1 MVTSGNADHGM
12 MNMSV
17 GGFADRRT
25 VPRGIY
31 IYIIISTYELDDMYL
46 PPVFRT
52 RAGGSE
58 TFGLVRV
65 VFENFFAQDDS
76 VVVLVGEH
84 RGCVCIHIRLLF
96 EVPIWGLR
104 AETLALAHWGRYF
117 VLFFVHIQGACFK
130 RGARA
135 FQRANSDLRA
145 PSTPNMAPITAREV
159 PATGGMLR
167 QHAAR

>member
-1 MVTSGNADHGM
+1 MVTGGNAEHGM

-25 VPRGIY
+25 IYIY

-65 VFENFFAQDDS
+65 VIEKVFAQDDS
-76 VVVLVGEH
+76 VVVLLGEH
-84 RGCVCIHIRLLF
+84 RGCICIYVFTYIVYRQQPTSMCSPHSYHMVLL
-96 EVPIWGLR
+96 
-104 AETLALAHWGRYF
+104 
-117 VLFFVHIQGACFK
+117 
-130 RGARA
+130 
-135 FQRANSDLRA
+135 
-145 PSTPNMAPITAREV
+145 
-159 PATGGMLR
+159 
-167 QHAAR
+167 

>member
-1 MVTSGNADHGM
+1 MVTGGNAEHGM

-25 VPRGIY
+25 IY

-65 VFENFFAQDDS
+65 VFEKVFAQDDS

-84 RGCVCIHIRLLF
+84 REYYIYIYVFTYMVYRQQPTSMCSPHSYHMVLL
-96 EVPIWGLR
+96 
-104 AETLALAHWGRYF
+104 
-117 VLFFVHIQGACFK
+117 
-130 RGARA
+130 
-135 FQRANSDLRA
+135 
-145 PSTPNMAPITAREV
+145 
-159 PATGGMLR
+159 
-167 QHAAR
+167 

>member
-1 MVTSGNADHGM
+1 MVTGGNAEHGM

-25 VPRGIY
+25 IY

-65 VFENFFAQDDS
+65 VFEKVFAQDDS

-84 RGCVCIHIRLLF
+84 REYYIYIYVFTYIVYRQQPTSMCSPHSYHMVVLCRCAAPRCTQHALTTVNFKFSGARFVHTTDTQINYF
-96 EVPIWGLR
+96 LR
-104 AETLALAHWGRYF
+104 AVYG
-117 VLFFVHIQGACFK
+117 
-130 RGARA
+130 
-135 FQRANSDLRA
+135 S
-145 PSTPNMAPITAREV
+145 
-159 PATGGMLR
+159 
-167 QHAAR
+167 

>member
-1 MVTSGNADHGM
+1 MVTSGNAERGM

-25 VPRGIY
+25 IYIY

-65 VFENFFAQDDS
+65 VFEKVFAQDDS
-76 VVVLVGEH
+76 VVVLVGE
-84 RGCVCIHIRLLF
+84 
-96 EVPIWGLR
+96 LR
-104 AETLALAHWGRYF
+104 RMYIYT
-117 VLFFVHIQGACFK
+117 
-130 RGARA
+130 
-135 FQRANSDLRA
+135 
-145 PSTPNMAPITAREV
+145 
-159 PATGGMLR
+159 
-167 QHAAR
+167 

>member
-1 MVTSGNADHGM
+1 MVTGGNAEHGM

-25 VPRGIY
+25 IY

-65 VFENFFAQDDS
+65 VFEKVFAQDDS

-84 RGCVCIHIRLLF
+84 REYYIYIYVF
-96 EVPIWGLR
+96 
-104 AETLALAHWGRYF
+104 RYI
-117 VLFFVHIQGACFK
+117 VYRHVQTAKVVTGKACF
-130 RGARA
+130 
-135 FQRANSDLRA
+135 
-145 PSTPNMAPITAREV
+145 
-159 PATGGMLR
+159 
-167 QHAAR
+167 